1 MWVSH
6 HQGFC
11 LTSRALAL
19 NIMPL
24 SRRDSRLKSTLS
36 NILKRIHIPTS
47 QTDSMIK
54 PHNSCRSIPPM
65 HRNKMVESYTAPRT
79 KLRILESILGLDSG
93 VTTMASAASK
103 ENSCHQAILRFH
115 HPISLDYRDQHRFL
129 VRSYNMI
136 SIFQVA
142 RMLTL
147 KTSWTLSQTKRLKVS
162 VMMGIKFCIEIQYS
176 FTYQST
182 LVW

>member
-1 MWVSH
+1 
-6 HQGFC
+6 
-11 LTSRALAL
+11 
-19 NIMPL
+19 MPL
-24 SRRDSRLKSTLS
+24 SRPRASRLTSTLS
-36 NILKRIHIPTS
+36 NILDRINIPTY
-47 QTDSMIK
+47 QTDSMIA
-54 PHNSCRSIPPM
+54 PHNSSRSIPLK
-65 HRNKMVESYTAPRT
+65 HRTKMVEIWFNRGLYDNYTAPRT
-79 KLRILESILGLDSG
+79 NMHLKRVLKSILGLDSG
-93 VTTMASAASK
+93 ITIMASTASK

-162 VMMGIKFCIEIQYS
+162 VMMGIKFCSEIQYS
-176 FTYQST
+176 SPINQHQHGDGCGI
-182 LVW
+182 LL